1 MSAAERD
8 QQAMPAGYSFR
19 PAGRGDV
26 KKLVEFQVAMAEETE
41 GLHLDRARVTR
52 GVEALLDVPARGC
65 YFVAEHAEDGVVACL
80 GVTYEWSD
88 WRCGEFWWIQSVF
101 VDAHHRRKGLFRSMY
116 RSVERVAREAT
127 SCCGLRLY
135 VERENE
141 RAQATYA
148 SVGMSRANYVL
159 FEDDFVLG
167 GDREGGAGGAE

>member
-1 MSAAERD
+1 MSAAVDTKHE
-8 QQAMPAGYSFR
+8 MPTGYTFR

-26 KKLVEFQVAMAEETE
+26 SLVGFQVAMAEETE
-41 GLHLDRARVTR
+41 GLHLDSARVTR
-52 GVEALLDVPARGC
+52 GVEALMDVPSRGC

-88 WRCGEFWWIQSVF
+88 WRNGEFWWIQSVF
-101 VDAHHRRKGLFRSMY
+101 VDAGHRRKGLFRSMY
-116 RSVERVAREAT
+116 RAVERVARETA

-135 VERENE
+135 VESENE

-148 SVGMSRANYVL
+148 SVGMSRANYVM

-167 GDREGGAGGAE
+167 GDRE